1 MVEGKAV
8 EEEGLSYLVGERPYD
23 SRENRVDP
31 RDYLLSKILEDEEGE
46 EVKEESLDDPIA
58 KLILGMH
65 PQTDEQI

>member
-1 MVEGKAV
+1 MDS
-8 EEEGLSYLVGERPYD
+8 EGLGFLVGEEPID
-23 SRENRVDP
+23 PRENRVDP

-65 PQTDEQI
+65 P